1 MTDQIVEL
9 QSLQDPVPGVAERE
23 QVDTE
28 GENAKGESTV
38 PASRPGLQFWG

>member
-28 GENAKGESTV
+28 GTEKQ
-38 PASRPGLQFWG
+38 SRVLWKQVVG